1 MKKSKTFFI
10 LMFLGALAWSLY
22 LGLII
27 SDGLAIKSW
36 PVTEGEVIA
45 SDAKRIEHNQERYI
59 IEIKYSYSVGQ
70 ESYVGD
76 KISNSNVIL
85 DSSERDLL
93 LKQYKPNSKVT
104 VYYNPQELGIAYL
117 EAGVDNG
124 IYILLLAC
132 IAMAA
137 FSAVNLIKL
146 FKISLLEKSE

>member
-10 LMFLGALAWSLY
+10 LIFLGALAWSLY
-22 LGLII
+22 LGII
-27 SDGLAIKSW
+27 VSDGLAIKSW

-45 SDAKRIEHNQERYI
+45 SNAKRIDHNQERYI
-59 IEIKYSYSVGQ
+59 IEIEYSYSVGQ
-70 ESYVGD
+70 DFYVGD
-76 KISNSNVIL
+76 KISNSNVML

-104 VYYNPQELGIAYL
+104 VYYNPQEADMAYL
-117 EAGVDNG
+117 KAGVDNG

-132 IAMAA
+132 IAMIA

-146 FKISLLEKSE
+146 FKSSILENSN